1 MKALT
6 DTRKGKAVRNEVL
19 KVRATFLNSLAAAT
33 IAVGVVTPIAAAF
46 LADDRS
52 RSRRPPPCSSQ
63 SDSLSPSA

>member
-6 DTRKGKAVRNEVL
+6 DTRKGKAVRNEAL
-19 KVRATFLNSLAAAT
+19 KVRATFLNSLAT

-46 LADDRS
+46 LANDRS
-52 RSRRPPPCSSQ
+52 RSRRPPPCSSR